1 MTTTLRCWLAAVLAL
16 FMVQTPLAAQDV
28 SDKIAAWQE
37 QISGAYALDWEE
49 RETAVEQ
56 FVVTGEAAEAELA
69 TGNYE
74 GEDRIALLEI
84 IGTAYFGAAQHH
96 DSEWDSEADT
106 QDREWLVKT
115 VTALEPVMAARGA
128 MDGPAYD
135 FRGAA
140 GQLFNH
146 GRYYDLPEWKEW
158 SRMRVLGNRYMSV
171 DAGDMDGFER
181 ELLAISLYEHGWLT
195 SDDALI
201 AEAEAI
207 YASFPDDD
215 RPYSLEQAH
224 EAVLA
229 GTQPYPDAGKL
240 W

>member
-1 MTTTLRCWLAAVLAL
+1 MTSRLHCWLVALAALLVVHA
-16 FMVQTPLAAQDV
+16 PLAAQDF
-28 SDKIAAWQE
+28 SDKIATWQQ
-37 QISGAYALDWEE
+37 QIGNAYGFDWDD
-49 RETAVEQ
+49 RYTAIEH
-56 FVVTGEAAEAELA
+56 FVVTAEAAESELA
-69 TGNYE
+69 TGQYE

-96 DSEWDSEADT
+96 DSEWDTEADI
-106 QDREWLVKT
+106 QDREWLIKT

-146 GRYYDLPEWKEW
+146 GRYYGLPEWKEW
-158 SRMRVLGNRYMSV
+158 SRMRVLGNRYMSEDPGEN
-171 DAGDMDGFER
+171 DAFER

-195 SDDALI
+195 SDQASI
-201 AEAEAI
+201 AEAEEI
-207 YASFPDDD
+207 YASFSDDD

-229 GTQPYPDAGKL
+229 NTQPYPETGKL